1 MKNKLEDF
9 CYVCGEVVPE
19 EVGLAEQVLRKPSDP
34 GWGRTRYVVRHTT
47 CQPPTPVAGNGTQQT
62 INNVNGN

>member
-19 EVGLAEQVLRKPSDP
+19 EAGLAEQVLRKPGDP
-34 GWGRTRYVVRHTT
+34 GWGTTRYVVRHTT
-47 CQPPTPVAGNGTQQT
+47 CQPPTPVGEGTKQT
-62 INNVNGN
+62 INT